1 VLGVNADIMEVFST
15 ETLRTYPVNIVS
27 KACTCF
33 EWQHTGIPCF
43 HALAVSLTRGD
54 DPQTYAQDFYQLDA
68 YYATYANTVFPPNTD
83 AAGANTVA
91 DPLIPLTE
99 DDLLPPNTCRQPGR
113 PKKRR
118 ICGGTKGRDCG
129 ARRTFRC
136 SRCGSTG
143 HLRRTC
149 TQPV

>member
-1 VLGVNADIMEVFST
+1 MLGVNADIMEVFST

-33 EWQHTGIPCF
+33 EWQHTGIPCS

-99 DDLLPPNTCRQPGR
+99 DDLLPPNTRRQPGR

-118 ICGGTKGRDCG
+118 ICGGTEGGDCG
-129 ARRTFRC
+129 ARRAFRC

-143 HLRRTC
+143 HSRRTC
-149 TQPV
+149 RQPV

>member
-1 VLGVNADIMEVFST
+1 MLGVNADIMEVFST

-33 EWQHTGIPCF
+33 EWQHTGIPCS
-43 HALAVSLTRGD
+43 HALAVSLARGD

-83 AAGANTVA
+83 AAAANTVA

-99 DDLLPPNTCRQPGR
+99 DDLLPPNTRRQPGR

-118 ICGGTKGRDCG
+118 IRGGTEGGDRG
-129 ARRTFRC
+129 ARRAFRC

-143 HLRRTC
+143 HSRRTC